1 MGMIEEMAI
10 MRIMEVMQIMA
21 TGIRAI
27 IPKGGAKT
35 GYMCVERFILNLTWT
50 PACVLRVLLTNP
62 TFRFVCPRATGF
74 ISRWGKLNFDIC
86 EVNCQIK
93 AGFQNGV
100 RPTEHTIEHIMV
112 FDLPNYMFNSQ
123 SPVVENRIEFYL
135 FFRQY
140 TTFRLLIFNQ
150 DMPVTRE
157 RPIADS
163 PIANE
168 AHVLVAVC
176 EDTTYHSH
184 GSNFGG

>member
-1 MGMIEEMAI
+1 MGMIEEMEI
-10 MRIMEVMQIMA
+10 MRMMEVMQIMA

-27 IPKGGAKT
+27 TPKGGART
-35 GYMCVERFILNLTWT
+35 GYMCVDKLILYLTRAL
-50 PACVLRVLLTNP
+50 ACVLRVLLTNP
-62 TFRFVCPRATGF
+62 TFRLVCPRATGF
-74 ISRWGKLNFDIC
+74 ISRWGKLNFDIV

-112 FDLPNYMFNSQ
+112 FDLLNDVFNSQ

-150 DMPVTRE
+150 DIP
-157 RPIADS
+157 S
-163 PIANE
+163 
-168 AHVLVAVC
+168 
-176 EDTTYHSH
+176 YS
-184 GSNFGG
+184 